1 MGLFIYF
8 TQLRNTHTHTI
19 GKVPDAILGIGD
31 AAVNELDTVLA
42 FSTQWV
48 LSGEPGVY
56 ASLTEP

>member
-1 MGLFIYF
+1 M
-8 TQLRNTHTHTI
+8 
-19 GKVPDAILGIGD
+19 PDAILGIGD

-56 ASLTEP
+56 VSLTEP